1 MSIKIKLLPQF
12 QKQAV
17 DLLPELVAAGFDFLL
32 EHQQAH
38 YVALKDSHIVINSNQ
53 TGTGKTKASLLHLL
67 RKEMQTP
74 DSNTLMIAPTNEL
87 IRQHADDVDEFV
99 QEHHLPH
106 LVVRLDASVV
116 TQLVQANKADNWR
129 RGEALYYLLRNPRD
143 PKIAPH
149 LEKLAGHLNE
159 KRPLVLVTNPDLFYY
174 ILQGLYRRLDL
185 RNLMVSFIGT
195 FQYVI
200 VDEFHYYNPKQAA
213 AFFYFVALSHQFQF
227 FAENRRFSFLTAT
240 PEPEVDNFFR
250 NLEALGIKTTWIPP
264 QPVPPDHLEAT
275 MSTTEV
281 QLEFVASDTHLSP
294 IVEERVADIRAST
307 ASGRDV
313 AIISRALIDI
323 SNCTRC
329 FKPGE
334 YATLTGAVS
343 ASLRKEAIKSPLI
356 LATPTVD
363 IGYNFS
369 RPGKNRQGLDDLYFV
384 AQYPDEFWQRL
395 GRAGRVVKKAEQSVA
410 STAVC
415 VVSSAIFEKLESLE
429 LDGLTLTR
437 DQLKERLE
445 TAEAFPKRTYFWD
458 YLANEGFFE
467 IGFGLTN
474 LRSTLTAQSQKIVE
488 DVYQL
493 LQKIYGAQKAP
504 SWKTVQGRI
513 ARFQT
518 LRTEVVAIEKGKPEY
533 PPKVVRE
540 FAFDIRKRKQYATET
555 EEASETATKDL
566 PDSELNRLMT
576 AIPKIRTL
584 SLGYQ
589 KFVQEEH
596 GALAGIF
603 NFREAFSGVPALVY
617 DKIRVFHSDQPVTQ
631 YDVLHILKNYEA
643 FIYPGRAQFW
653 AEVERDCP
661 KQFFD
666 HFKREDSAIYL
677 RIDQIRPPK
686 ERLRL
691 QFQLEVDDLNAFKK
705 LDTDQIRAFQGIQ
718 LGLTVGEFGVRH
730 NVPFAPQVIDLFAN
744 QCIPMLVL
752 SDNTRG
758 ILYKKIEAAGYF
770 TTELVVSEDHSL
782 HTFQSKALIGTAAYF
797 IARRAFGLRCALER
811 HEGFYIC

>member
-38 YVALKDSHIVINSNQ
+38 FAAFTDSHIVINSNQ

-116 TQLVQANKADNWR
+116 TELISANKADNWR

-149 LEKLAGHLNE
+149 LEKVAGHLDE
-159 KRPLVLVTNPDLFYY
+159 KRPMVLVTNPDLFYY
-174 ILQGLYRRLDL
+174 ILQGSYNRLDL
-185 RNLMVSFIGT
+185 RNLMVGFIGN

-250 NLEALGIKTTWIPP
+250 NLEALGIKTSWILP
-264 QPVPPDHLEAT
+264 QPVPSGHPPAT

-281 QLEFVASDTHLSP
+281 QLEFVPSDNHLSP
-294 IVEERVADIRAST
+294 IVEERVNDIRAFV
-307 ASGRDV
+307 ANGRDV

-369 RPGKNRQGLDDLYFV
+369 RPGKNRQGLDDLYFA

-395 GRAGRVVKKAEQSVA
+395 GRVGRVVKKAEQSVA
-410 STAVC
+410 SSAVC
-415 VVSSAIFEKLESLE
+415 VVNAAIFEKLESLE
-429 LDGLTLTR
+429 LDGLMLTR

-467 IGFGLTN
+467 IGRGLEN
-474 LRSTLTAQSQKIVE
+474 LRTTLTAQSQPVVE
-488 DVYQL
+488 AVFQL

-504 SWKTVQGRI
+504 SWKTVQGRLM
-513 ARFQT
+513 RFQT
-518 LRTEVVAIEKGKPEY
+518 LQSEVDALRKGKPEY
-533 PPKVVRE
+533 PPKLMRE
-540 FAFDIRKRKQYATET
+540 FAFDLRERKQYATET
-555 EEASETATKDL
+555 EDTSETATKEL
-566 PDSELNRLMT
+566 LDSELGKLAAMVRKVR
-576 AIPKIRTL
+576 PL
-584 SLGYQ
+584 SAGYQ

-617 DKIRVFHSDQPVTQ
+617 DKIRVFHSDQPVTR
-631 YDVLHILKNYEA
+631 YDVLHVLKNYEA
-643 FIYPGRAQFW
+643 FVYPGHAQFW

-661 KQFFD
+661 NQSFD
-666 HFKREDSAIYL
+666 QLKGEDSAIYL
-677 RIDQIRPPK
+677 RIDKIRPPK

-691 QFQLEVDDLNAFKK
+691 QFQLEVEDFNAFKK
-705 LDTDQIRAFQGIQ
+705 LDTDQVRAFQGIQ
-718 LGLTVGEFGVRH
+718 LGLTIGEFGIRH
-730 NVPFAPQVIDLFAN
+730 NVPLSPQVIDVFAN
-744 QCIPMLVL
+744 QCVPMLVL
-752 SDNTRG
+752 SDTTRG
-758 ILYKKIEAAGYF
+758 ILYKKIEAAGYY
-770 TTELVVSEDHSL
+770 TIELVVSDDRL
-782 HTFQSKALIGTAAYF
+782 TDTFHALIGTAAYF